1 MKDDKKIEEIKILLL
16 GDSGVG
22 KTSIFKRYT
31 NYEFKGNYNSSI
43 GVDFQTK
50 IIDRKKKKYKLHI
63 FDTAGQERFRSI
75 TKSYFTMGDYFF
87 VVFDLTNQYS
97 LNSIPV
103 WIEQI
108 IEIKE
113 NPFFIVLGNKK
124 DLKNKLMSDEEIYEV
139 LEKINNNTFEVNDKN
154 FLKVSAKDGKNIN
167 EAFEL
172 MIDLHESNINNNENI
187 IENENDNDNEI
198 EKPKN
203 KDKQKINKKN
213 HKKEKTK
220 RCC

>member
-50 IIDRKKKKYKLHI
+50 IIERKKKKYKLHI

-75 TKSYFTMGDYFF
+75 TKSYFNMGEYFF
-87 VVFDLTNQYS
+87 VIFDLTNQNS
-97 LNSIPV
+97 LNSIPIWV
-103 WIEQI
+103 EQI
-108 IEIKE
+108 QEIKE
-113 NPFFIVLGNKK
+113 NPIFIILGNKK
-124 DLKNKLMSDEEIYEV
+124 DLKNKLISDEEIYEV
-139 LEKINNNTFEVNDKN
+139 LETINKNTFEVNDKN
-154 FLKVSAKDGKNIN
+154 FLKVSAKEGKNID
-167 EAFEL
+167 EAFDI
-172 MIDLHESNINNNENI
+172 MIDLYELNVNNNQNVV
-187 IENENDNDNEI
+187 ENENET

-203 KDKQKINKKN
+203 KDNKKL
-213 HKKEKTK
+213 KKEKHHKDKIK

>member
-50 IIDRKKKKYKLHI
+50 IIERKKKKYKLHI

-75 TKSYFTMGDYFF
+75 TKSYFNMGEYFF
-87 VVFDLTNQYS
+87 VIFDLTNQNS
-97 LNSIPV
+97 LNSIPIWV
-103 WIEQI
+103 EQI
-108 IEIKE
+108 QEIKE
-113 NPFFIVLGNKK
+113 NPIFIILGNKK
-124 DLKNKLMSDEEIYEV
+124 DLKNKLISDEEIYEV
-139 LEKINNNTFEVNDKN
+139 LETINKNTFEVNDKN
-154 FLKVSAKDGKNIN
+154 FLKVSAKEGKNID
-167 EAFEL
+167 EAFDI
-172 MIDLHESNINNNENI
+172 MIDLYELNVNNNQNVV
-187 IENENDNDNEI
+187 ENENENET

-203 KDKQKINKKN
+203 KDNKKL
-213 HKKEKTK
+213 KKEKHHKDKIK

>member
-50 IIDRKKKKYKLHI
+50 IIERKKKKYKLHI

-75 TKSYFTMGDYFF
+75 TKSYFNMGEYFF
-87 VVFDLTNQYS
+87 VIFDLANQNS
-97 LNSIPV
+97 LNSIPIWV
-103 WIEQI
+103 EQI
-108 IEIKE
+108 QEIKE
-113 NPFFIVLGNKK
+113 NPIFIILGNKK
-124 DLKNKLMSDEEIYEV
+124 DLKNKLISDEEIYEV
-139 LEKINNNTFEVNDKN
+139 LETINKNTFEVNDKN
-154 FLKVSAKDGKNIN
+154 FLKVSAKEGKNID
-167 EAFEL
+167 EAFDI
-172 MIDLHESNINNNENI
+172 MIDLYELNVNNNQNVV
-187 IENENDNDNEI
+187 ENEGGGET

-203 KDKQKINKKN
+203 KDNKKL
-213 HKKEKTK
+213 KKEKHHKDKIK

>member
-1 MKDDKKIEEIKILLL
+1 MKDNKEENQINEIKILLL

-22 KTSIFKRYT
+22 KTSIFKKYT
-31 NYEFKGNYNSSI
+31 NNEFKGNYNSSI
-43 GVDFQTK
+43 GVDFLTK
-50 IIDRKKKKYKLHI
+50 IIEYKKKKYKLHI

-75 TKSYFTMGDYFF
+75 TKSYFNMGDFFF

-97 LNSIPV
+97 LNSIPIWV
-103 WIEQI
+103 EQI
-108 IEIKE
+108 KEVKE
-113 NPFFIVLGNKK
+113 NPTFIILGNKK
-124 DLKNKLMSDEEIYEV
+124 DLKNKQMSDVEIYEV

-172 MIDLHESNINNNENI
+172 MFDLYELTVNNNQNI
-187 IENENDNDNEI
+187 IENENEI
-198 EKPKN
+198 KETKN
-203 KDKQKINKKN
+203 KDNKKLKV
-213 HKKEKTK
+213 KKSQKDESK